1 MCLFRSPKPTPPPPL
16 PPAPPPPLPPAPPV
30 DPPTPVKKEID
41 PQVLKSK
48 KERAKKLGNNAS
60 KGTGQLKIKLNPKI
74 NKIGMAQG
82 NSGGLN

>member
-1 MCLFRSPKPTPPPPL
+1 MCLFRSRPTPPPPL

-30 DPPTPVKKEID
+30 DPPTPIKKEVD

-60 KGTGQLKIKLNPKI
+60 QGTGQLKIKLNPKI
-74 NKIGMAQG
+74 NKIGMDQG